1 VRNLMLRPDVV
12 EAIRSGQFHIYPIA
26 HVDQGLELLTGIPA
40 GDAKTPDTVHGLVNT
55 RLQQLARDMVAF
67 GETSSNGVQ
76 KRDEV
81 DTVSA

>member
-1 VRNLMLRPDVV
+1 
-12 EAIRSGQFHIYPIA
+12 
-26 HVDQGLELLTGIPA
+26 
-40 GDAKTPDTVHGLVNT
+40 LVNT